1 MSESM
6 RAVVVERPGGPE
18 ALRLVRRPVPEA
30 GPGEVA
36 VAVGAVGVNPV
47 DCGNRADPTWAGVG
61 TPYVVGYEF
70 AGRVVGSGEE
80 VWGLLP
86 VQGTRWGALAEQIV
100 VPTDLVAPRPA
111 GLDAVTAAA
120 LPLAGCTAL
129 QTLER
134 MPLAEGA
141 WLLVH
146 GAAGGVGHL
155 LVQLAR
161 RRGLH
166 VAAASRPADRARLEA
181 LGVELWLDRS
191 EPDPAAAATRA
202 LGHELDAVV
211 DLVGGQLEAS
221 LPHVR
226 VGGHVATIVDLAG
239 DLEQAVDRNVDLH
252 PVLMRAGRDR
262 LYELAAEVA
271 AGVRPHVADTYPLD
285 RVADAH
291 RRLAAGRVGGKL
303 VITLRSR

>member
-100 VPTDLVAPRPA
+100 VPTDLVAPRPP
-111 GLDAVTAAA
+111 GLDAVTAAG

-129 QTLER
+129 QALER

-155 LVQLAR
+155 LVQLAKG
-161 RRGLH
+161 RGLH

-202 LGHELDAVV
+202 LGHELNAVV
-211 DLVGGQLEAS
+211 DLVGGLLETS
-221 LPHVR
+221 LAYVR
-226 VGGHVATIVDLAG
+226 VGGHAATIVDLSG
-239 DLEQAVDRNVDLH
+239 DLDLAIDRNIDLH
-252 PVLMRAGRDR
+252 GVLMRAGRDR
-262 LYELAAEVA
+262 LDALAAEVA
-271 AGVRPHVADTYPLD
+271 AGLRPAVVATYPLE
-285 RVADAH
+285 RAADAH
-291 RRLAAGRVGGKL
+291 RRLEAGGVGGKL
-303 VITLRSR
+303 VITL

>member
-1 MSESM
+1 MSESL
-6 RAVVVERPGGPE
+6 RAVVVEEPGGPE
-18 ALRLVRRPVPEA
+18 ALTLVRRAVPQA
-30 GPGEVA
+30 GPGEIV
-36 VAVGAVGVNPV
+36 VEVEAVGVNPV
-47 DCGNRADPTWAGVG
+47 DCGNRADPSWAGVE

-86 VQGTRWGALAEQIV
+86 VQGTRWGALAERVV
-100 VPTDLVAPRPA
+100 VPEDLVAPRPA

-120 LPLAGCTAL
+120 LALAGCTAL

-134 MPLAEGA
+134 MPLPEGA

-166 VAAASRPADRARLEA
+166 VAAAARPDDRARLEA
-181 LGVELWLDRS
+181 LGVDRWIDRA
-191 EPDPAAAATRA
+191 EPDAAAAATRET
-202 LGHELDAVV
+202 GHELDAVV
-211 DLVGGQLEAS
+211 DLVGGLLERS

-226 VGGHVATIVDLAG
+226 VGGHAATIVDLSG
-239 DLEQAVDRNVDLH
+239 DLDLALDRNLDLH
-252 PVLMRAGRDR
+252 GVLMRPGRDR
-262 LYELAAEVA
+262 LDALADDVA
-271 AGVRPHVADTYPLD
+271 AGLRPTVVATYPLE

-291 RRLAAGRVGGKL
+291 RRLEAGGVGGKL
-303 VITLRSR
+303 VVTLG